1 MDAARIRRSRDIIP
15 NVKRKRR
22 TSELERV
29 SEMIKEAE
37 SSGPGYWHSRT
48 PQERVKAMELMRQRA
63 YGYDALTAPK
73 LKRVLEI
80 VQRRN
85 EEK

>member
-22 TSELERV
+22 TSELWRV
-29 SEMIKEAE
+29 SEMIEEAE
-37 SSGPGYWHSRT
+37 SSGPGYWRSRT
-48 PQERVKAMELMRQRA
+48 PQERIKAMELMLQRA
-63 YGYDALTAPK
+63 YGYDALTAPR

-80 VQRRN
+80 VQQKRD
-85 EEK
+85 